1 MPRSSS
7 ERGWCTTDGD
17 GSITAQPA
25 VRHLKGTA
33 VAILRLLGAAVVLAP
48 IILLV
53 EVVADVF
60 IVEMDALFR

>member
-1 MPRSSS
+1 
-7 ERGWCTTDGD
+7 
-17 GSITAQPA
+17 

-60 IVEMDALFR
+60 IVGMDALFR

>member
-1 MPRSSS
+1 MVHH
-7 ERGWCTTDGD
+7 CGD
-17 GSITAQPA
+17 GSITAQLA

-53 EVVADVF
+53 EVVAGVF
-60 IVEMDALFR
+60 IVGMDALFR